1 MTGFH
6 PEPPFVLAVTV
17 AYEPL
22 AFTVM
27 SWVELP
33 TVTGT
38 RNEGATGAGADCS
51 LEASAADFGAWEAP
65 VAEDEPAS
73 AFVEPGRESEPDA
86 DADADAD
93 AEDDGDAVLDASAS
107 GEGSVALVCFVV
119 TTEPEPA
126 AADGTGFCCPHDVMS
141 ASAHVETSTVE
152 M

>member
-1 MTGFH
+1 MTDFH
-6 PEPPFVLAVTV
+6 PEPPFALAVTV

-38 RNEGATGAGADCS
+38 RNEGATGACADCS

-73 AFVEPGRESEPDA
+73 AFVEPGRESEP

>member
-65 VAEDEPAS
+65 VAEDEPVS
-73 AFVEPGRESEPDA
+73 AF
-86 DADADAD
+86 
-93 AEDDGDAVLDASAS
+93 
-107 GEGSVALVCFVV
+107 
-119 TTEPEPA
+119 
-126 AADGTGFCCPHDVMS
+126 
-141 ASAHVETSTVE
+141 AHVETSTVE